1 MKTNIHHLLWAVAGV
16 MLSGCSGDLLDL
28 YPEMDNVLDNYYTSK
43 AQIEKGVN
51 AAYASL
57 QYDGQYQLANLVLGE
72 LPSDNTLDEVPAN
85 DGGNYG
91 QLDLFSMTSANTVVA
106 DSWFDNYRGIQQ
118 CNVVLN
124 RVDEISD
131 MSDEDKNQIKGEMY
145 FLRSLMYFNL
155 VRIFGDVPLVI
166 QETTN
171 PNDYFGQERTPKEE
185 VYTQILT
192 DLELSYDLLSQDM
205 AVKSKASKGAVA
217 ALLGKV
223 YLTLGDI
230 DNSIV
235 WLEKISTSEYGL
247 LEDPSE
253 IFAVENEGNKEVIFD
268 VEFASGINGT
278 AEGSC
283 AFQMF
288 SPSGTVSGAKGHN
301 LPTTYV
307 YDLYSNTD
315 KRKSAYFIVTDEGV
329 IGTAKLKQTSNTVSD
344 GGSNIIVLRYADV
357 LLMKAECYTGKNR
370 LNEANNCLRAVRERA
385 GLEYININDAS
396 VLEEEIAL
404 ERQKELINEGHRWF
418 DLIRTGKAIEVM
430 NAYFAQTPG
439 YNGIIIN
446 ENNYVQP
453 IPQDQIDTDST
464 IEQNEGYN

>member
-155 VRIFGDVPLVI
+155 VRIFGDVPLVV

-192 DLELSYDLLSQDM
+192 DLKASYNSLPQNVT
-205 AVKSKASKGAVA
+205 VKSKASKGAAA

-230 DNSIV
+230 DNSVV
-235 WLEKISTSEYGL
+235 WLEKVSPSEYGL
-247 LEDPSE
+247 LDEPADV
-253 IFAVENEGNKEVIFD
+253 FAIENEGNKEVIFD

-278 AEGSC
+278 EEGSS

-301 LPTTYV
+301 LPTPYV
-307 YDLYSNTD
+307 YDLYTETD
-315 KRKSAYFIVTDEGV
+315 KRKCAYFIVTDEGV
-329 IGTAKLKQTSNTVSD
+329 LGTAKLKQTSNTVSD

-357 LLMKAECYTGKNR
+357 LLMKAECYAAKNR
-370 LNEANNCLRAVRERA
+370 LNEANDCLRTVRERA
-385 GLEYININDAS
+385 GLTYEDINNAS
-396 VLEEEIAL
+396 ILEEEIAL

-430 NAYFAQTPG
+430 NDYFAETPG
-439 YNGIIIN
+439 YNGVSVN

-453 IPQDQIDTDST
+453 IPQDKIDTDPS
-464 IEQNEGYN
+464 IKQNEGYN